1 MVRKIMMLRRMVWKI
16 VIKMI
21 KIILVEMMVVKIIMF
36 MVKKR

>member
-21 KIILVEMMVVKIIMF
+21 KIILMEMMVVKIIMF
-36 MVKKR
+36 MVKK

>member
-1 MVRKIMMLRRMVWKI
+1 MVRKIMMLRRMAWKI

-36 MVKKR
+36 MVKK